1 MTYIDIIERTVATHA
16 DNLKSVADAIW
27 SFAEIRYE
35 ETKSAGLLAEE
46 LEKAGF
52 AVTRNAGNIETAF
65 VASYGEGH
73 PVVAIL
79 GEFDALTG
87 LSQES
92 GVASHT
98 PITEGGNGHG
108 CGHNL
113 LGTGALAAIL
123 ALKACKD
130 ELKLE
135 GTIRYYGCPAEEGGG
150 GKAYMAREGLFAD
163 VDVAF
168 TWHPWDE
175 NLAYNARMLAT
186 NQLYFTFRGTSAHAG
201 FEPHLGRSALDA
213 VELTN
218 VGCNYLREH
227 IIQDGRIHYA
237 ITDTGGRAP
246 NVVQSQAQVLYKVR
260 APRMDQV
267 RDITERVKDVARG
280 AALMTGTELQI
291 TFDAA
296 SADLVPNVTLARMMH
311 REFEK
316 IGVAAF
322 SNSEKDFAGSIQ
334 KTFSAEVQT
343 RIARRGK
350 ILSEDLNGF
359 QEEPTFLHGS
369 TDVGDVSWLVP
380 TGQVYVATE
389 AYGTPPHTWQMV
401 AQGTSGYAHKGMLQA
416 GKVMAASAVQAML
429 DPAMI
434 AAAKAEHHEQLNG
447 ESYVPLIP
455 ADATPQRLR

>member
-1 MTYIDIIERTVATHA
+1 MTYIDIIERAIAAHA
-16 DNLKSVADAIW
+16 ANLTSVSDAIW

-35 ETKSAGLLAEE
+35 ETKSATLLADE

-52 AVTRNAGNIETAF
+52 VVSRNAGNIETAF

-87 LSQES
+87 LSQKG
-92 GVASHT
+92 GVASHD
-98 PITEGGNGHG
+98 PIVEGGNGHG

-113 LGTGALAAIL
+113 LGTGALAAVL

-130 ELKLE
+130 ELNLG

-150 GKAYMAREGLFAD
+150 GKAFMARAGLFSD

-186 NQLYFTFRGTSAHAG
+186 NQVYFTFKGTSAHAG

-246 NVVQSQAQVLYKVR
+246 NVVPSNAQVLYKVR

-280 AALMTGTELQI
+280 AALMTGTELAI

-311 REFEK
+311 EEFEK
-316 IGVAAF
+316 IGVVSF
-322 SNSEKDFAGSIQ
+322 SNSEKDFAAAIQ
-334 KTFSAEVQT
+334 QTFSAEVQA
-343 RIARRGK
+343 RIANRGK
-350 ILSEDLNGF
+350 IMSEDLNAF
-359 QEEPTFLHGS
+359 QEKPTFLHGS

-389 AYGTPPHTWQMV
+389 AYGTPPHTWQIV

-416 GKVMAASAVQAML
+416 GKVLAASALRAL
-429 DPAMI
+429 TDPLLI
-434 AAAKAEHHEQLNG
+434 SAAKVEHREQVG
-447 ESYVPLIP
+447 AASYVPLIP

>member
-1 MTYIDIIERTVATHA
+1 MTYIDIIERTIADHS
-16 DNLKSVADAIW
+16 DNLKSVSDKIW

-35 ETKSAGLLAEE
+35 EKQSAALLTDE
-46 LEKAGF
+46 LEIAGF
-52 AVTRNAGNIETAF
+52 TVTRNAGNIETAF
-65 VASYGEGH
+65 VATYGDGH

-87 LSQES
+87 LSQKD
-92 GVASHT
+92 GLTQHAPMT
-98 PITEGGNGHG
+98 PGGNGHG

-130 ELKLE
+130 EMKLP

-150 GKAYMAREGLFAD
+150 GKAYMAREGLFSD

-218 VGCNYLREH
+218 VGSNYLREH

-267 RDITERVKDVARG
+267 REITERVKDVARG
-280 AALMTGTELQI
+280 AAQMTGTELEI

-311 REFEK
+311 AEFSK
-316 IGVAAF
+316 FGVASF

-334 KTFSAEVQT
+334 KTFSPETQAKV
-343 RIARRGK
+343 AKRGK
-350 ILSEDLNGF
+350 ILSEDLNPF
-359 QEEPTFLHGS
+359 EEIPTFLHGS

-389 AYGTPPHTWQMV
+389 AYGTPPHTWQIV
-401 AQGTSGYAHKGMLQA
+401 SQGKSGYAHKGMLQA
-416 GKVMAASAVQAML
+416 GKVLAASAVQALL
-429 DPAMI
+429 DPELI
-434 AAAKAEHHEQLNG
+434 PAAKTEHREQLAG
-447 ESYVPLIP
+447 ETYVPLIP
-455 ADATPQRLR
+455 ADATPQPLR

>member
-1 MTYIDIIERTVATHA
+1 MTYLDIIERTIASQS
-16 DNLKSVADAIW
+16 DNLKSVSDAIW

-35 ETKSAGLLAEE
+35 ETRSAALLADE

-52 AVTRNAGNIETAF
+52 NVTRNAGNIETAF
-65 VASYGEGH
+65 VASYGDGH

-87 LSQES
+87 LSQKS
-92 GVASHT
+92 GVTSHD
-98 PITEGGNGHG
+98 PIVAGGNGHG

-130 ELKLE
+130 ELGLK

-150 GKAYMAREGLFAD
+150 GKAYMAREGLFSD

-186 NQLYFTFRGTSAHAG
+186 NQLYFTFKGTSAHAG

-267 RDITERVKDVARG
+267 RDITERVTDVARG
-280 AALMTGTELQI
+280 AALMTGTQLEV

-311 REFEK
+311 QEFEK
-316 IGVAAF
+316 FGVAAF
-322 SNSEKDFAGSIQ
+322 SNSDKDFAGDIQ
-334 KTFSAEVQT
+334 KTFSREVQAK
-343 RIARRGK
+343 IARRGK
-350 ILSEDLNGF
+350 ILSEDLNPF
-359 QEEPTFLHGS
+359 EEVPTFLHGS

-401 AQGTSGYAHKGMLQA
+401 SQGMSGYAHKGMLQA
-416 GKVMAASAVQAML
+416 GKVLAASAVRAL
-429 DPAMI
+429 TDPGLI
-434 AAAKAEHHEQLNG
+434 AVAKREHQEQLGG
-447 ESYVPLIP
+447 ESYIPLIP

>member
-1 MTYIDIIERTVATHA
+1 MTYLEIITRTVALNA
-16 DNLKSVADAIW
+16 DNLKAVSDKIW
-27 SFAEIRYE
+27 SLAEIRYE
-35 ETKSAGLLAEE
+35 ETESAKLLADE
-46 LEKAGF
+46 LEAAGF
-52 AVTRNAGNIETAF
+52 AVTRKAGNIDTAF

-87 LSQES
+87 LSQQG
-92 GVASHT
+92 GVANLD
-98 PITEGGNGHG
+98 PIIEGGNGHG

-130 ELKLE
+130 ELGLK

-237 ITDTGGRAP
+237 ITDAGGRAP

-267 RDITERVKDVARG
+267 REITERVKDVARG
-280 AALMTGTELQI
+280 AAQMTGTKLEI
-291 TFDAA
+291 SFDAA

-311 REFEK
+311 GEFEK
-316 IGVAAF
+316 LGVASF
-322 SNSEKDFAGSIQ
+322 SNSEKDFAGTIQ
-334 KTFSAEVQT
+334 KTFSSEIQA
-343 RIARRGK
+343 RIAKRGK
-350 ILSEDLNGF
+350 ILSEDLNAF
-359 QEEPTFLHGS
+359 EEVPTFLHGS

-389 AYGTPPHTWQMV
+389 AYGTPPHTWQIV
-401 AQGTSGYAHKGMLQA
+401 SQGKSGYAHKGMLQA
-416 GKVMAASAVQAML
+416 GKVLAASAVQALM
-429 DPAMI
+429 DPELI
-434 AAAKAEHHEQLNG
+434 LTAKAEHRQQLGG